1 MQGLKELSDT
11 ELLSE
16 AASQELEQNNLEAA
30 QRMYTELLQKLD
42 AVLAPPYPV
51 TYVYYLI
58 STSLSTN
65 MPSGLLQD
73 PAEHL
78 EVHLDEVRQPAD
90 HGRGAEASHPSRRGL
105 RYCGLIRAHC
115 AAWKYIY
122 TLFTF
127 RLSFEPDI

>member
-1 MQGLKELSDT
+1 
-11 ELLSE
+11 
-16 AASQELEQNNLEAA
+16 
-30 QRMYTELLQKLD
+30 
-42 AVLAPPYPV
+42 
-51 TYVYYLI
+51 
-58 STSLSTN
+58 

-105 RYCGLIRAHC
+105 RHCGLISAHC

-122 TLFTF
+122 NLFTF

>member
-51 TYVYYLI
+51 TCLVSIIYLSI
-58 STSLSTN
+58 
-65 MPSGLLQD
+65 
-73 PAEHL
+73 
-78 EVHLDEVRQPAD
+78 
-90 HGRGAEASHPSRRGL
+90 
-105 RYCGLIRAHC
+105 
-115 AAWKYIY
+115 
-122 TLFTF
+122 
-127 RLSFEPDI
+127 

>member
-51 TYVYYLI
+51 TYIYCLLSNY
-58 STSLSTN
+58 LSTN
-65 MPSGLLQD
+65 IRTTTRSSRTSGS
-73 PAEHL
+73 
-78 EVHLDEVRQPAD
+78 
-90 HGRGAEASHPSRRGL
+90 ASG
-105 RYCGLIRAHC
+105 
-115 AAWKYIY
+115 
-122 TLFTF
+122 
-127 RLSFEPDI
+127 

>member
-51 TYVYYLI
+51 TYIYYLI
-58 STSLSTN
+58 SNYLSTN

-78 EVHLDEVRQPAD
+78 EVYLDEVRQPAD

-105 RYCGLIRAHC
+105 RHCGLISAHC